1 MVKIL
6 AFFLQKDIT
15 DYNESMGEMIGAGL
29 FILFIVM
36 LIGWSIKKFAKK

>member
-15 DYNESMGEMIGAGL
+15 DYNESMGETIGGVVFVL
-29 FILFIVM
+29 LIVM

>member
-1 MVKIL
+1 MFIML
-6 AFFLQKDIT
+6 AFFLQQDIT

-36 LIGWSIKKFAKK
+36 LVGWSIKKLAKK